1 MILNEPNKNYSQCDA
16 TDICNEN
23 SFNKKKHFSN
33 NTPYNTIKI
42 NRQKISV
49 KYGNKSFDDF
59 RFLFIDPPQKL
70 AYDKSKILSAS
81 FGLSG
86 ENQSRKV
93 ISNMVLSHILKSWGE
108 NKTQLHTSS
117 IEMSLSE
124 HTSLKFCFIIKK

>member
-70 AYDKSKILSAS
+70 AYEKSKIL
-81 FGLSG
+81 
-86 ENQSRKV
+86 
-93 ISNMVLSHILKSWGE
+93 
-108 NKTQLHTSS
+108 
-117 IEMSLSE
+117 
-124 HTSLKFCFIIKK
+124 